1 MGNNDRIQEIKQ
13 RHEAATPGP
22 WTHSRWAPGYVVTDD
37 DKFDVVASVF
47 EYREDGTIEKKFCGE
62 KSLANREFIA
72 HAPED
77 IAYLLSEVERL
88 QTDIKAMKEA
98 LEWTRKH
105 YEEEWT
111 YVPGVG
117 EIVEEIIMRFEQGD
131 PND

>member
-1 MGNNDRIQEIKQ
+1 MNDRIQEIKK
-13 RHEAATPGP
+13 RLAEATPGP
-22 WTHSRWAPGYVVTDD
+22 WEAVVGNYNEIAIVGQKGLVMSFGGYAGFDNFKGTEPSDEDERFITWAP
-37 DKFDVVASVF
+37 S
-47 EYREDGTIEKKFCGE
+47 
-62 KSLANREFIA
+62 
-72 HAPED
+72 D
-77 IAYLLSEVERL
+77 ISYLLSEVERL